1 MGVNTFMDF
10 LPTTQAEF
18 TQALIALVVALSD
31 LRVAE
36 AHELLLRHAP
46 LPTFLVPCR
55 AGER

>member
-10 LPTTQAEF
+10 LPTTQAEL
-18 TQALIALVVALSD
+18 TQALIALSD